1 VLNAVEKYWAQ
12 EFKHAPAGTQG
23 RSRLVRWQQ
32 SDRLRELFAVLY
44 GAYPC
49 DLNLKE
55 DFAGEFLSGLRAE
68 EVQIDLNGQVPSGLE
83 RVITPIRLT
92 GVDLRGYGGAAA
104 NWIGGVY
111 FGDAK
116 DAADLTTFWNLRAAG
131 NEIEFAPLAD
141 LFRLEQMVKAH
152 LKYLD
157 ELPNQHPTI
166 ENHFLVY
173 YQRGR
178 NHQQI
183 MSLLGQLST
192 TKKALFAPC
201 DDSHL
206 GDDPALFCF
215 DREQALAFIENEAGT
230 YSALVTL
237 PEKQFLVHS
246 DRFVDDQS
254 LAVSV
259 EERVNFAYPN
269 HTLSPPFRI
278 ELTETL
284 RPQDRYRPVDNPIR
298 EAGPRRVHNRRRQEP
313 PSAADQR
320 DGCDGGVAEPS
331 RPFDRTKRSWTT
343 CRPAS
348 GGTGRTRGCASVQ
361 DSRSTSVGG
370 CSFLAERHWAW

>member
-1 VLNAVEKYWAQ
+1 MQKRRAVGCVQQMIERLRVVGKL
-12 EFKHAPAGTQG
+12 PAGNQKRG
-23 RSRLVRWQQ
+23 KLSKGGDRRYRRRHCGRRSR
-32 SDRLRELFAVLY
+32 
-44 GAYPC
+44 
-49 DLNLKE
+49 
-55 DFAGEFLSGLRAE
+55 GL
-68 EVQIDLNGQVPSGLE
+68 

-131 NEIEFAPLAD
+131 IEIEFAPLAD

-166 ENHFLVY
+166 ENHILVY
-173 YQRGR
+173 YQQGR

-215 DREQALAFIENEAGT
+215 DREQALAFTENEAGT
-230 YSALVTL
+230 YLALVTL

-246 DRFVDDQS
+246 DRFVDNQS

-259 EERVNFAYPN
+259 EEHVNFAYPN

-278 ELTETL
+278 ELTELYGRKIGIDPWT
-284 RPQDRYRPVDNPIR
+284 IR
-298 EAGPRRVHNRRRQEP
+298 SEKAGPRRVHNRRRQEP
-313 PSAADQR
+313 SSAADQR

-331 RPFDRTKRSWTT
+331 RPLDRTKRSWTT
-343 CRPAS
+343 CRPAP
-348 GGTGRTRGCASVQ
+348 GGTGRTRGYASVQ
-361 DSRSTSVGG
+361 DRGCRYQDRLHRAGQPLGERLHRELQRPPSR
-370 CSFLAERHWAW
+370 